1 MKGQFANALPDHIKP
16 ERMVRVALTAVQNT
30 PKLLDCDRNSFFLAV
45 LRAAQLGLEPD
56 GILGQAYLIPYGKQV
71 QLIPGYKGL
80 IDLARRSGE
89 VSNIIAKEVCK
100 GDEFTVDFSKDI
112 PFVHKPKLDGER
124 GEITHF
130 WAMARFKDGGFHW
143 DYMTKA
149 EVEAIRDKGNGKN
162 NPVWKDYFTE
172 MGKKTAIRRIAKFL
186 PMSVQRAAMVEDL
199 VDAGKK
205 FSTDQL
211 GEIIIEGDDGVIE
224 GTAETVEEKTNA
236 GKLDEFAGGA
246 SGKEPPAQES
256 TKDAPPKL
264 EDFLEDIANAPHF
277 EGLRYKSEQAL
288 AAFPAAKA
296 QEAIN
301 KAISARQ
308 AALTE
313 EVGKKAAAE
322 PGASAPKLFQ
332 PKDKPEGE
340 AA

>member
-1 MKGQFANALPDHIKP
+1 
-16 ERMVRVALTAVQNT
+16 
-30 PKLLDCDRNSFFLAV
+30 
-45 LRAAQLGLEPD
+45 
-56 GILGQAYLIPYGKQV
+56 
-71 QLIPGYKGL
+71 
-80 IDLARRSGE
+80 
-89 VSNIIAKEVCK
+89 
-100 GDEFTVDFSKDI
+100 
-112 PFVHKPKLDGER
+112 
-124 GEITHF
+124 
-130 WAMARFKDGGFHW
+130 MARFKDGGFHW
-143 DYMTKA
+143 DYMTVK

-211 GEIIIEGDDGVIE
+211 GEIIIESDEGVIE
-224 GTAETVEEKTNA
+224 GTAQAVDEKTNA

-246 SGKEPPAQES
+246 PGKESPPQS
-256 TKDAPPKL
+256 TGPKL
-264 EDFLEDIANAPHF
+264 EDFLEDIANSTHF
-277 EGLRYKSEQAL
+277 EGLRYKSDQAL

-301 KAISARQ
+301 KAISERQ

-313 EVGKKAAAE
+313 DVGKRAAAE
-322 PGASAPKLFQ
+322 PGASARKLFQ